1 MPVGEF
7 REDKYELTD
16 LSSANIEGIGLYIN
30 FIVQK
35 LDELIVI
42 RQGSLFSQ
50 GSPKEV
56 LYDLENQTDLI
67 PNQIVRLI
75 SSVEEETGRKIPHCL
90 SPEEFNQFLKN
101 SRFV

>member
-35 LDELIVI
+35 LDELIVA
-42 RQGSLFSQ
+42 FN
-50 GSPKEV
+50 
-56 LYDLENQTDLI
+56 DLE
-67 PNQIVRLI
+67 
-75 SSVEEETGRKIPHCL
+75 RKVIEMEK
-90 SPEEFNQFLKN
+90 SIK
-101 SRFV
+101 